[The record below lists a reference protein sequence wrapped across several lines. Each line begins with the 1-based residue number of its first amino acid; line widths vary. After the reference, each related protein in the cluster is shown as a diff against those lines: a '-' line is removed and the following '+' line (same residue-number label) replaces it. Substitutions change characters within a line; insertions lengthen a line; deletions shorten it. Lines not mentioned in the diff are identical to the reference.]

1 MSARRESTSELARLL
16 RPMLI
21 VGVYGSFALIMA
33 GVLLCFFHHP
43 GYLFSTSDLDIL
55 TAPGA
60 AKVNVADVFR
70 EASHLRGQG
79 MVLVGLIL
87 LMATPFLGVTLSLG
101 YFLRARQRSF
111 VVVTATVLTLL
122 LLSLVLGRAAG

>member
-1 MSARRESTSELARLL
+1 MSTSPPPASPLARLL
-16 RPMLI
+16 RPMLA
-21 VGVYGSFALIMA
+21 VGVYGSFALISL

-43 GYLFSTSDLDIL
+43 GYLFSTRDLDIL
-55 TAPGA
+55 TSPGA
-60 AKVNVADVFR
+60 AKVDVAAVFR

-101 YFLRARQRSF
+101 YFLRERQRAF
-111 VVVTATVLTLL
+111 VVVTATVLALL
-122 LLSLVLGRAAG
+122 LLSLVLGKAAG